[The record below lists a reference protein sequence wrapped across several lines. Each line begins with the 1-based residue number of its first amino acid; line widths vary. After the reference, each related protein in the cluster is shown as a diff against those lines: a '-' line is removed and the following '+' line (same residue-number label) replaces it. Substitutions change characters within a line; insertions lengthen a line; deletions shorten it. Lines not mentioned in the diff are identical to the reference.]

1 MRGLSLTLSFNFKTL
16 LVSFHLLVYNRICTV
31 IRHIFHIDLDAF
43 FVSVEQALA
52 PELYGKPVIVGGR
65 PDRRGVVAS
74 ASYEAR
80 TFGIRAGMPLVQA
93 YRLCPQAIFLEGS
106 FPRYRDASAR
116 FMTILADF
124 SPCLE
129 PAGLDEA
136 YLDVTGCEFYGSPR
150 QLALKIKECI
160 RKELSLVV
168 SVGIAGCKAVAKI
181 ASDLGKPDGLVEV
194 ALGQEKDFLSPLP
207 VGSLPG
213 VGKKTEQTLKAMGI
227 TTIGQLAVL
236 PLELVRSRLGVMGV
250 MIHHYANGIDDR
262 EVEPPGKAKSISRE
276 TTFDRDTLDRTFLQA
291 ILRYL
296 CERVGA
302 ELRDQNK
309 QARSIT
315 LKLRYAD
322 FETITRRLSSKEATD
337 ADEVIF
343 AGVVKLLARALAG
356 KRKPVRLLG
365 VGVSNLVGYGRQLHL
380 FDSMPQRLGY
390 LDKAIDRIRRKYGF
404 TSIQTGRTFALKDMF
419 ASREGD
425 YILETPSLSR

>member
-1 MRGLSLTLSFNFKTL
+1 M
-16 LVSFHLLVYNRICTV
+16 
-31 IRHIFHIDLDAF
+31 IRCIFHIDLDAF

-52 PELYGKPVIVGGR
+52 PKLYGKPVIVGGR

-80 TFGIRAGMPLVQA
+80 TFGVRAGMPLGQA

-116 FMTILADF
+116 FMAILADF

-136 YLDVTGCEFYGSPR
+136 YMDVTGCEFHGSPR
-150 QLALKIKECI
+150 QLALKIKERI
-160 RKELSLVV
+160 KKELNLIA

-194 ALGQEKDFLSPLP
+194 ALGQEKNFLAPLP

-213 VGKKTEQTLKAMGI
+213 VGKKTEQALSAMGI
-227 TTIGQLAVL
+227 DTIGQLAVL
-236 PLELVRSRLGVMGV
+236 PRELVRNQLGVIGV

-262 EVEPPGKAKSISRE
+262 EVEPPGEAKSISRE
-276 TTFDRDTLDRTFLQA
+276 TTLAQDTLDRDFLKA

-309 QARSIT
+309 QARSII

-322 FETITRRLSSKEATD
+322 FETITRRISSQEATD

-343 AGVVKLLARALAG
+343 GGVAKLLSRALAG

-380 FDSMPQRLGY
+380 FDSTSQRLGY
-390 LDKAIDRIRRKYGF
+390 LDKSIDRIRRRYGF
-404 TSIQTGRTFALKDMF
+404 TSIQTGRTLALKDIF
-419 ASREGD
+419 ARREGE
-425 YILETPSLSR
+425 YILETPSLSQ

>member
-1 MRGLSLTLSFNFKTL
+1 M
-16 LVSFHLLVYNRICTV
+16 
-31 IRHIFHIDLDAF
+31 IRCIFHIDLDAF
-43 FVSVEQALA
+43 FVSVEQTLA
-52 PELYGKPVIVGGR
+52 PKLYGKPVIVGGR

-80 TFGIRAGMPLVQA
+80 TFGVRAGMPLGQA

-116 FMTILADF
+116 FMAILADF

-136 YLDVTGCEFYGSPR
+136 YMDVTGCEFHGSPR
-150 QLALKIKECI
+150 QLALKIKERI
-160 RKELSLVV
+160 KKELNLIA

-194 ALGQEKDFLSPLP
+194 ALGQEKNFLAPLP

-213 VGKKTEQTLKAMGI
+213 VGKKTEQALSAMGI
-227 TTIGQLAVL
+227 DTIGQLAVL
-236 PLELVRSRLGVMGV
+236 PRELVRNQLGVIGV

-262 EVEPPGKAKSISRE
+262 EVEPPGEAKSISRE
-276 TTFDRDTLDRTFLQA
+276 TTLAQDTLDRDFLKA

-309 QARSIT
+309 QARSII

-322 FETITRRLSSKEATD
+322 FETITRRISSQEATD

-343 AGVVKLLARALAG
+343 GGVAKLLSRALAG

-380 FDSMPQRLGY
+380 FDSTSQRLGY
-390 LDKAIDRIRRKYGF
+390 LDKSIDRIRRRYGF
-404 TSIQTGRTFALKDMF
+404 TSIQTGRTLALKDIF
-419 ASREGD
+419 ARREGE
-425 YILETPSLSR
+425 YILETPSLSQ

>member
-1 MRGLSLTLSFNFKTL
+1 MVR
-16 LVSFHLLVYNRICTV
+16 C
-31 IRHIFHIDLDAF
+31 IFHIDLDAF
-43 FVSVEQALA
+43 FVSVEQTLA
-52 PELYGKPVIVGGR
+52 PKLYGKPVIVGGR

-80 TFGIRAGMPLVQA
+80 TFGVRAGMPLGQA

-116 FMTILADF
+116 FMAILADF

-136 YLDVTGCEFYGSPR
+136 YMDVTGCEFHGSPR
-150 QLALKIKECI
+150 QLALKIKERI
-160 RKELSLVV
+160 KKELNLIA

-194 ALGQEKDFLSPLP
+194 ALGQEKNFLAPLP

-213 VGKKTEQTLKAMGI
+213 VGKKTEQALSAMGI
-227 TTIGQLAVL
+227 DTIGQLAVL
-236 PLELVRSRLGVMGV
+236 PRELVRNQLGVIGV

-262 EVEPPGKAKSISRE
+262 EVEPPGEAKSISRE
-276 TTFDRDTLDRTFLQA
+276 TTLAQDTLDRDFLKA

-309 QARSIT
+309 QARSII

-322 FETITRRLSSKEATD
+322 FETITRRISSQEATD

-343 AGVVKLLARALAG
+343 GGVAKLLSRALAG

-380 FDSMPQRLGY
+380 FDSTSQRLGY
-390 LDKAIDRIRRKYGF
+390 LDKSIDRIRRRYGF
-404 TSIQTGRTFALKDMF
+404 TSIQTGRTLALKDIF
-419 ASREGD
+419 ARREGE
-425 YILETPSLSR
+425 YILETPSLSQ